1 MIHIELAKEKNYIG
15 QRVGHMPK
23 ANVVHTGMK
32 PVEDPNGKIEVDGKR
47 YKMKRIAV
55 NDGRVFYSPRSY
67 FWPIMQDELSR
78 TPTLIQ
84 NPGW

>member
-1 MIHIELAKEKNYIG
+1 ML
-15 QRVGHMPK
+15 K
-23 ANVVHTGMK
+23 ANVVHT
-32 PVEDPNGKIEVDGKR
+32 VDGKR

>member
-1 MIHIELAKEKNYIG
+1 MCWPYAKS
-15 QRVGHMPK
+15 QRCSH
-23 ANVVHTGMK
+23 GMK
-32 PVEDPNGKIEVDGKR
+32 PVVDPNGKIEVDGKR

>member
-1 MIHIELAKEKNYIG
+1 
-15 QRVGHMPK
+15 
-23 ANVVHTGMK
+23 MK

-67 FWPIMQDELSR
+67 FGRLCKMNCLALQH
-78 TPTLIQ
+78 
-84 NPGW
+84 

>member
-1 MIHIELAKEKNYIG
+1 
-15 QRVGHMPK
+15 
-23 ANVVHTGMK
+23 
-32 PVEDPNGKIEVDGKR
+32 
-47 YKMKRIAV
+47 MKRIAV

-84 NPGW
+84 IQDGSKRHLIIKIRK